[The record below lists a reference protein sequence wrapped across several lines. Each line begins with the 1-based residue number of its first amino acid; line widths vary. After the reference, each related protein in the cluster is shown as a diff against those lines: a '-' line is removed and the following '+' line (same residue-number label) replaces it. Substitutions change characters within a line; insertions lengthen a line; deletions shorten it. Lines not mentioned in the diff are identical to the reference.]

1 MASVVKDEIQAFYFA
16 FIIGFIHDPLNQF
29 SFLSGISAVDD

>member
-16 FIIGFIHDPLNQF
+16 FIIGFIHDPAESILLLVRHLR
-29 SFLSGISAVDD
+29 S